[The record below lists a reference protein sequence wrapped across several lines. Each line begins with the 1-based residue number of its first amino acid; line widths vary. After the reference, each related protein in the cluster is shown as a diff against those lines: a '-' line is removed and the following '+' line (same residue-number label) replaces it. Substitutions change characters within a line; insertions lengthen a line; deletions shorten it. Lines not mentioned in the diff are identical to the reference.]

1 MHDKKQNLSLYLV
14 KKYLR
19 FDASQPF
26 ITVISLL
33 AFLGVAIGLMV
44 LMVAMAIM
52 NGFDQEFQK
61 KLFTMNYPLSI
72 YSRTFSP
79 VLKQDLDALKK
90 QFPSLK
96 FSPYI
101 STQAI
106 IKTGNRLEGGML
118 FGVNFEQESEINAII
133 KEALHGKVLGRY
145 DIITGS
151 EIAKSH
157 LLSLGEKATLIFT
170 KNEPGG
176 MGLIPKIKRF
186 DFQGTFR
193 SGLIAYDKSYMYT
206 TLESLATILQ
216 YQDGHFD
223 GIHIYS
229 DNPFSDIEKIR
240 KVLPD
245 DLGVVGWWQMNGNF
259 FAALALEKRALF
271 IVLMLIILIA
281 SLNIVS
287 SLLMSVMNRRKEI
300 ALLLSLGV
308 SKREIRNTFF
318 YLGLVIGG
326 GGMLCGMVCGF
337 FALFLLSSFD
347 IVSLPADVYGTAHLP
362 LDLSSLDFTLIVVG
376 TIAIVA
382 LSSYY
387 PAHKATQVNVLD
399 TLRNE

>member
-1 MHDKKQNLSLYLV
+1 MCVKNISLYLV

-19 FDASQPF
+19 FDKSQPF
-26 ITVISLL
+26 ITVISWL
-33 AFLGVAIGLMV
+33 AFFGVAIGLMV

-52 NGFDQEFQK
+52 NGFDKEFEK

-72 YSRTFSP
+72 YSRSFSP
-79 VLKQDLDALKK
+79 VENSALESLKE
-90 QFPSLK
+90 QFPTLK

-101 STQAI
+101 STQVLV
-106 IKTGNRLEGGML
+106 KTGNRLEGGML
-118 FGVNFEQESEINAII
+118 FGVNFQQEAQINAIV
-133 KEALHGKVLGRY
+133 KEAIHEKILDKY

-157 LLSLGEKATLIFT
+157 MLTAGEKATLIFT
-170 KNEPGG
+170 KNDPGG
-176 MGLIPKIKRF
+176 MTLIPKMKRF
-186 DFQGTFR
+186 DFQGSFT

-206 TLESLATILQ
+206 TLEGLAQVMQ
-216 YQDGHFD
+216 YAEGHYD

-229 DNPFSDIEKIR
+229 DDPFTDIEKIR
-240 KVLPD
+240 NVLPN
-245 DLGVVGWWQMNGNF
+245 DLGIVGWWQMNGNF

-281 SLNIVS
+281 SLNIIS
-287 SLLMSVMNRRKEI
+287 SLLMTVMNRRKEI

-308 SKREIRNTFF
+308 SKKEIKNTFF

-326 GGMLCGMVCGF
+326 GGMLFGIVLGCVVLYVLG
-337 FALFLLSSFD
+337 SFD
-347 IVSLPADVYGTAHLP
+347 LISLPADVYGTARLP
-362 LDLSSLDFTLIVVG
+362 LDLSTIDFVLIVFG
-376 TIAIVA
+376 TSLIVT

-387 PAHKATQVNVLD
+387 PAYKATQINVLD

>member
-1 MHDKKQNLSLYLV
+1 MQVQNLSFYLV

-19 FDASQPF
+19 FDNSQPF

-33 AFLGVAIGLMV
+33 AFLGVAIGLTV

-52 NGFDQEFQK
+52 NGFDKEFEK

-72 YSRTFSP
+72 YSRSFSL
-79 VLKQDLDALKK
+79 VEQQALDDLKAK
-90 QFPSLK
+90 FPSLK

-101 STQAI
+101 STQVI

-118 FGVNFEQESEINAII
+118 FGVNFEQEEQINAIV
-133 KEALHGKVLGRY
+133 KEAIHGKSLQKY
-145 DIITGS
+145 DLIVGH

-157 LLSLGEKATLIFT
+157 LLSQGEKATLIFT
-170 KNEPGG
+170 KNDPGG
-176 MGLIPKIKRF
+176 MSLIPKMKRF
-186 DFQGTFR
+186 DVQGSFK
-193 SGLIAYDKSYMYT
+193 SGLMAYDKSYMYT
-206 TLESLATILQ
+206 TLEGLAQVLQ
-216 YQDGHFD
+216 YEEGRFD

-229 DNPFSDIEKIR
+229 EDPFADLEKIR
-240 KVLPD
+240 NVLPD

-281 SLNIVS
+281 SLNIIS
-287 SLLMSVMNRRKEI
+287 SLLMTVMNRRKEI
-300 ALLLSLGV
+300 ALLLSLGA
-308 SKREIRNTFF
+308 SKKEIRNTFF

-326 GGMLCGMVCGF
+326 GGMLCGMALGF
-337 FALFLLSSFD
+337 MALFVLGSFD
-347 IVSLPADVYGTAHLP
+347 LISLPADVYGTARLP
-362 LDLSSLDFTLIVVG
+362 LDLSTLDFALIVLGTTLIV
-376 TIAIVA
+376 T

-387 PAHKATQVNVLD
+387 PAHKATQINVLD